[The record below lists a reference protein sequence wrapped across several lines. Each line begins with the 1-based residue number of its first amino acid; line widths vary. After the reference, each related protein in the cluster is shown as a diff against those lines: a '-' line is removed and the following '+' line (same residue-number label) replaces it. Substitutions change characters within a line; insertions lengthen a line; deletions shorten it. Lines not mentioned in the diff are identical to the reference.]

1 MNGTESCRSV
11 LLSSPASLI
20 YASHSRLYELF
31 TNDRCTHLM
40 LIRHYIPKGTDFGK
54 PADEKIAE
62 IEWELNDKP
71 RKSLGY
77 LTSIEY
83 LIYPCI

>member
-1 MNGTESCRSV
+1 
-11 LLSSPASLI
+11 
-20 YASHSRLYELF
+20 
-31 TNDRCTHLM
+31 M